1 MGSGGKPARAAMGAK
16 PMSGMPN
23 RLPAPM
29 STTTCFFSSDSLYL
43 PTLLNTLHS
52 MQQALSYTDC
62 ILVSS
67 DGTMFPVHLAM
78 LSQSW
83 LSLADILPPSDIHC
97 NCQCC
102 YPWISLASET
112 RTIELF
118 LQLAYTGR
126 TELIDVDQEMK
137 VNQLMDLVGI
147 KFVGE
152 QTEIEKNN
160 NNKTENSVFESPMYN
175 RMHNPGTLISKFTE
189 LEKEEEQ
196 EKDKEKKRNIRLQRK
211 NRDAMNAVLDELH
224 EQGKLTSMSLWWE
237 LYPLVSQD
245 SRFHALLGQPGST
258 PLDLFKFYVKD
269 LKARFHD
276 EKRIIKEILKE
287 QEFDMS
293 PATSLEEFTTIVW
306 EDKRSASLE
315 AGNVKLTYNTLLE
328 KAESREKERMKEES
342 KKLRKLE
349 GELRFVTWHGGI
361 KII

>member
-1 MGSGGKPARAAMGAK
+1 MRGGVDVGNGGKPARAAMGAK
-16 PMSGMPN
+16 PMSGMPK
-23 RLPAPM
+23 RSPAPM
-29 STTTCFFSSDSLYL
+29 STTTCFFSSDSLYI

-83 LSLADILPPSDIHC
+83 LSLADILPPRDLHC

-102 YPWISLASET
+102 YPWISLAAET
-112 RTIELF
+112 RTIEVF

-126 TELIDVDQEMK
+126 TEKIDVDEEMK
-137 VNQLMDLVGI
+137 LNQLMGVMGI

-152 QTEIEKNN
+152 RTENENN
-160 NNKTENSVFESPMYN
+160 NNTKTESSVSESSMYN
-175 RMHNPGTLISKFTE
+175 RMHIPGTLTTKFNKFE
-189 LEKEEEQ
+189 NE
-196 EKDKEKKRNIRLQRK
+196 EKDKENKRNIRLQRK

-224 EQGKLTSMSLWWE
+224 EQGKLTSMSLWGE
-237 LYPLVSQD
+237 LYPSVSQD
-245 SRFHALLGQPGST
+245 FRFHALLGQPGST
-258 PLDLFKFYVKD
+258 PLDLFKFYVED

-293 PATSLEEFTTIVW
+293 PATSFEEFTTIVW

-315 AGNVKLTYNTLLE
+315 AGNVKLTYNSLLE

-349 GELRFVTWHGGI
+349 GELRFVMAV
-361 KII
+361 